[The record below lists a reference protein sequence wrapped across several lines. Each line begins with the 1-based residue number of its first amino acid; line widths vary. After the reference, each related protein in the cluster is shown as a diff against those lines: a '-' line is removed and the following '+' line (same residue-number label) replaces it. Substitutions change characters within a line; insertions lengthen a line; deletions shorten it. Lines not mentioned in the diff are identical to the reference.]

1 MIHPTLCAQL
11 ARQRQADL
19 WREAAQ
25 ARLVRQTRETPQD
38 NASPGHLVA
47 PAPAGCRA
55 WLAHLPLVGRLA

>member
-1 MIHPTLCAQL
+1 MIDPTLCVQL

-25 ARLVRQTRETPQD
+25 ARLARQARETPQD
-38 NASPGHLVA
+38 HDTAGHLAA

-55 WLAHLPLVGRLA
+55 WLARLPLVGRLA

>member
-1 MIHPTLCAQL
+1 MVHPALCVQL

-25 ARLVRQTRETPQD
+25 DRLACQAREMAQDHATPRHV
-38 NASPGHLVA
+38 AA

-55 WLAHLPLVGRLA
+55 WLARLPLVGRFA